1 MKFSTKGR
9 YGLRAMIDLAVYSNE
24 EQHVALGSI
33 AQRQGISTN
42 YLEHVFSEL
51 RKSGLVKS
59 IKGAQGGYLLSESPS
74 DIKVGRILRVLEGSL
89 TVIDED
95 SDNTAGSESVI
106 RNCIKTSVWDKMNA
120 RLNELVD
127 SLTLEDLAYDYRE
140 RNGIDNTM
148 YYI

>member
-1 MKFSTKGR
+1 
-9 YGLRAMIDLAVYSNE
+9 
-24 EQHVALGSI
+24 
-33 AQRQGISTN
+33 
-42 YLEHVFSEL
+42 
-51 RKSGLVKS
+51 
-59 IKGAQGGYLLSESPS
+59 
-74 DIKVGRILRVLEGSL
+74 
-89 TVIDED
+89 VIDED